1 MKTVKSR
8 FLCGLSALL
17 LACSISMQPAI
28 LNADE
33 AFSGN
38 QVYGMSLAAM
48 RHVSM
53 PKSLTYQL
61 SYRVHNILLDLACA
75 QDASHKFLGSSVSI
89 AKNDRSNTG
98 QVVYDSTSGLGVL
111 SVQGKPYLTCAP
123 FPFAPEIRAL
133 VRTGADLDAAP
144 TLAAP
149 SPGSDASNGPLD
161 VIKSIGSVR
170 TFSSKAYLVEN
181 IGTEDID
188 GNTSFH
194 LRLTPFDGNQ
204 DAHPVTDVFVDT
216 KSLLMHSVTLGGGK
230 RGFFRGGGGSA
241 RFDFSS
247 VGKLWLVTRISIAVS
262 GHLLLLHE
270 DGTLEYTLH
279 DFSFNSDPT
288 S

>member
-1 MKTVKSR
+1 MQP
-8 FLCGLSALL
+8 
-17 LACSISMQPAI
+17 SIS
-28 LNADE
+28 NADE

-38 QVYGMSLAAM
+38 QVYGLSLAAM
-48 RHVSM
+48 RRVTM

-61 SYRVHNILLDLACA
+61 SYRVHNILLDLACS

-89 AKNDRSNTG
+89 AKNERSNTG
-98 QVVYDSTSGLGVL
+98 QVVYDSSTGLGVL
-111 SVQGKPYLTCAP
+111 TVQGKPYLTCAP

-133 VRTGADLDAAP
+133 VRTGADSDVGP
-144 TLAAP
+144 NSSAP
-149 SPGSDASNGPLD
+149 SPGADANNGPLD
-161 VIKSIGSVR
+161 VIKSIGNVR
-170 TFSSKAYLVEN
+170 TFSSKAYRVEN

-188 GNTSFH
+188 GSASFH
-194 LRLTPFDGNQ
+194 LRLTQFDGNQ
-204 DAHPVTDVFVDT
+204 DAHPVTDVLVDT
-216 KSLLMHSVTLGGGK
+216 RTLLMHSVTLGGGK

-247 VGKLWLVTRISIAVS
+247 VGKLWLVTRINIAVS